1 MLLRL
6 SYLAL
11 TGMVTLLR
19 LLPMSN
25 ADKDIEILA
34 LRHQLAVLQR
44 RVDKPRLTP
53 PPGRS
58 SLPCSTRSPDPPCDS
73 SI

>member
-1 MLLRL
+1 VLLGL

-11 TGMVTLLR
+11 TGMVTLRR

-25 ADKDIEILA
+25 TDKDVEILV

-44 RVDKPRLTP
+44 
-53 PPGRS
+53 
-58 SLPCSTRSPDPPCDS
+58 
-73 SI
+73 